1 MSQVEGTSTDLLFE
15 YLADP
20 SKLKPDE
27 KVLNIPNRI
36 DERSEDS
43 DFRTESTRSSKS
55 SRSSKRSTSSQKG
68 GATQIQ
74 HLQSNY
80 IPIFNPTPAVPPPV
94 HHAQPPPPPV
104 HHAQPPPP
112 PVHHAQPPPP
122 QERFPST
129 YIPSYNPAD
138 EKSIKFRK
146 MELLAK
152 LYDIK
157 KTGRQ
162 LTREYN
168 INSEIEDMEM
178 EVRYQTELENKRHAV
193 DMAKGFL
200 CHTVRALEFMNN
212 RFDPFG
218 LQLDGWSDQMKMNI
232 DNYNDVMAELY
243 EKYKNSG
250 RKVEPE
256 IKLLFMILVSA
267 GGVHA
272 SKTMSKKIGLESV
285 VKNNPELM
293 QKIQGKLTGSLE
305 KKIGKGEVKEAPRD
319 PMDIQRE
326 MYRKMMEE
334 KSKKPQVSNILDKLK
349 NKIPINVDTSKLE
362 ETSATET
369 PKFGRMK
376 VTKTIDSESDVTT
389 TEVNVNKTR
398 KNRPKLGI

>member
-20 SKLKPDE
+20 SKLKPED

-43 DFRTESTRSSKS
+43 GFRTETSSRSSRSSSRTSSKS
-55 SRSSKRSTSSQKG
+55 SKK
-68 GATQIQ
+68 GATPLQNLQGNYVPTFVPSVPIPAPVVQIPAPVVPQ
-74 HLQSNY
+74 P
-80 IPIFNPTPAVPPPV
+80 IPA
-94 HHAQPPPPPV
+94 HA
-104 HHAQPPPP
+104 
-112 PVHHAQPPPP
+112 P
-122 QERFPST
+122 QEKFPTT
-129 YIPSYNPAD
+129 YVPSYNPAD

-152 LYDIK
+152 LFDIK
-157 KTGRQ
+157 KSGRQ
-162 LTREYN
+162 LTREYT
-168 INSEIEDMEM
+168 INSDIEDMEM

-193 DMAKGFL
+193 EMAKGFL
-200 CHTVRALEFMNN
+200 CHTVRAMEFMNS

-218 LQLDGWSDQMKMNI
+218 LQLDGWADQMKMNI

-243 EKYKNSG
+243 EKYKDSG

-272 SKTMSKKIGLESV
+272 SKTMSKKIGLENV

-293 QKIQGKLTGSLE
+293 QKIQGKLTGTLE
-305 KKIGKGEVKEAPRD
+305 KKIGKSEPRESIRD
-319 PMDIQRE
+319 PMEVQRE
-326 MYRKMMEE
+326 MYKKMMEE

-349 NKIPINVDTSKLE
+349 NKIPINVDTSKLDD
-362 ETSATET
+362 TSDT
-369 PKFGRMK
+369 PKLGRMK
-376 VTKTIDSESDVTT
+376 VTKTIDTDSDVTT
-389 TEVNVNKTR
+389 SELNISKMR
-398 KNRPKLGI
+398 KNRPKVGI